1 MASDHKNAA
10 FRGCVMGHDV
20 SRNARDRH
28 VLAASVLMDL
38 YMREQIDVAHWTIKE
53 GTTAVAYKV
62 ENKKGLGN
70 MDHFLDHYAQ
80 ETEWI
85 FANMRLPPRVNDEV
99 IWRSLE
105 ARGIIDNHRSIYERS
120 GLSSQ
125 YVDVWDLIRPDM
137 LLDFKATYLESARVL
152 YDKGHPDPLDEQ
164 ANDVLMF
171 TYLVQLLFDHCHE
184 AIDGMN
190 RLMKLRC
197 PPFEKGEL
205 YAPVTSIHSGAVC
218 AGLVDRAFRIANGMD
233 TQLASEAADFN
244 ELVMQRLEHKFFLSP
259 NIWQSFDVDQSGELT
274 IEEFVEG
281 MRNIDVYKDFRKERV
296 PEDVLRMIV
305 SDLAE
310 RLFHE
315 VDINMDGTLTP
326 EELQSAFSRRHE
338 EESKKHERNQW
349 VRRHLKGVALQM
361 GMASSDDQENE
372 SFKAAMKKRDK
383 AVKHSRL
390 KESWRAREWA
400 SEVDRVEMPDD
411 MVDPDTNTHHKD

>member
-1 MASDHKNAA
+1 
-10 FRGCVMGHDV
+10 
-20 SRNARDRH
+20 
-28 VLAASVLMDL
+28 LP
-38 YMREQIDVAHWTIKE
+38 
-53 GTTAVAYKV
+53 
-62 ENKKGLGN
+62 
-70 MDHFLDHYAQ
+70 
-80 ETEWI
+80 
-85 FANMRLPPRVNDEV
+85 ANINDEL

-105 ARGIIDNHRSIYERS
+105 ARGIVDNHRYFSERFA
-120 GLSSQ
+120 GIGRHRI
-125 YVDVWDLIRPDM
+125 DVWDLTRPDL
-137 LLDFKATYLESARVL
+137 LLDFKAAYLSSAKVL
-152 YDKGHPDPLDEQ
+152 YDKGHPDPLDE
-164 ANDVLMF
+164 ATNDVLMF
-171 TYLVQLLFDHCHE
+171 VYLTQIPFDHCHE
-184 AIDGMN
+184 AIDGMS

-205 YAPVTSIHSGAVC
+205 YAPVTMIHSGAVC
-218 AGLVDRAFRIANGMD
+218 AGIVDRAFRIANGMD

-310 RLFHE
+310 RLFQE

-326 EELQSAFSRRHE
+326 EELQSAFTRRHE
-338 EESKKHERNQW
+338 EEAKKQERSQW
-349 VRRHLKGVALQM
+349 IRRHIKGVALQM
-361 GMASSDDQENE
+361 GLAGSDDQENE

-390 KESWRAREWA
+390 KESWRKREWQ
-400 SEVDRVEMPDD
+400 SEVDRVELPDD
-411 MVDPDTNTHHKD
+411 MVDPDTSAHHKD